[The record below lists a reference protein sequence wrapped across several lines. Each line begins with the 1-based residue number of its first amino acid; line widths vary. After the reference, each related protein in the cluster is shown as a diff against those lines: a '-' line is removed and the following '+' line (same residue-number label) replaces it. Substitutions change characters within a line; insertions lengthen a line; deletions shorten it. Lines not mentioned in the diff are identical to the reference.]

1 MIVEAVRVGAVGGTV
16 FGVDM
21 VRVSGVRLATGIGQD
36 FSSAPLSHTGVR
48 FGSPPGGVLTYV
60 HRRIR
65 RAGAVDTS
73 SGMTDV
79 DVITILTADDHAL
92 LRAGLAAVIG
102 SQPDLRLVGEAANGE
117 EAVEAYRLHQPDV
130 MLMDLRMPVMDGVSA
145 IGAIRDEFPDAR
157 IIALTTYEG
166 DEDIHRALSAGAR
179 GYLLKDTLRT
189 ELLQVIRNVYR
200 GLRGIPAPVA
210 ARLAEYT
217 PRVAL
222 TARELEVLEL
232 MAQGLSNP
240 DIATRLG
247 RAEST
252 MKVHVRNILQKLG
265 TDDRTAAVTTALRR
279 GIIHLD

>member
-1 MIVEAVRVGAVGGTV
+1 
-16 FGVDM
+16 M

-65 RAGAVDTS
+65 RAGTVDTS
-73 SGMTDV
+73 SSMTDV

-117 EAVEAYRLHQPDV
+117 EAVEAYRLHQPDL

-240 DIATRLG
+240 DIAIRLG

>member
-1 MIVEAVRVGAVGGTV
+1 MGAA
-16 FGVDM
+16 D
-21 VRVSGVRLATGIGQD
+21 A
-36 FSSAPLSHTGVR
+36 
-48 FGSPPGGVLTYV
+48 
-60 HRRIR
+60 
-65 RAGAVDTS
+65 S

-117 EAVEAYRLHQPDV
+117 EAVDAYRLHQPAI

-145 IGAIRDEFPDAR
+145 ISAIRDEFPDAR

-189 ELLQVIRNVYR
+189 ELLQVIRNVHS

-210 ARLAEYT
+210 ARLAEHT

-232 MAQGLSNP
+232 MAQGCSNP
-240 DIATRLG
+240 DIAARLG

-265 TDDRTAAVTTALRR
+265 TDDRTAAVMMALRR